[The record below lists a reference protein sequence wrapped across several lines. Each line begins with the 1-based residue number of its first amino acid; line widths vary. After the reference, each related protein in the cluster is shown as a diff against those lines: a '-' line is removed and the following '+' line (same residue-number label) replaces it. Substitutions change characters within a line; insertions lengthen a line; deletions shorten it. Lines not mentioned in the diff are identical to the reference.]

1 MLSPFESS
9 CTTRDVGRCSMSI
22 FPNHLPHLIIFPSFQ
37 YTFIIFPLMVD
48 LSCHVVGSKAK
59 KGKYPM
65 YEKPKQIKRD
75 KKLEVVAIKEKVKS
89 IIKKK
94 TKKELETKE
103 VQGMV
108 TQS

>member
-1 MLSPFESS
+1 
-9 CTTRDVGRCSMSI
+9 
-22 FPNHLPHLIIFPSFQ
+22 
-37 YTFIIFPLMVD
+37 
-48 LSCHVVGSKAK
+48 
-59 KGKYPM
+59 M
-65 YEKPKQIKRD
+65 YEKPKQIKRAR
-75 KKLEVVAIKEKVKS
+75 KLEVVAIKEKVKS